1 MADNNAKKSTTFDK
15 NGLPAQYLRFV
26 TERKSRPTSI
36 YELAKFLG
44 KDKETIQKQYK
55 NIAAI
60 EGEVWKGF
68 MEETLLRLNA
78 EPAYAEYVARERLLA
93 FYFTL
98 LEVIAPYRNYI
109 KLAPLATSALHF
121 GADPLADFKKAFAV
135 YIQGLVNLGIETG
148 EVEQRTFVTD
158 KYKDALWAQFL
169 FILNFWTKDE
179 SENFEKTD
187 EAVER
192 SVNLS
197 LDLMA
202 RGPLDSLMEF
212 GQFLFKNR

>member
-1 MADNNAKKSTTFDK
+1 MADNTQSTIFDK
-15 NGLPAQYLRFV
+15 EGLVAQYLRFV
-26 TERKSRPTSI
+26 TERHSRPTSI

-44 KDKETIQKQYK
+44 VEKETIQKQYK
-55 NIAAI
+55 NIAAL
-60 EGEVWKGF
+60 EGEIWRGF

-98 LEVIAPYRNYI
+98 LEVIAPYRNYL
-109 KLAPLATSALHF
+109 KLAPLASSFHF
-121 GADPLADFKKAFAV
+121 GADPLGDFKKAFSV
-135 YIQGLVNLGIETG
+135 YIQGLVNLGLETG

-169 FILNFWTKDE
+169 FIINFWTKDE